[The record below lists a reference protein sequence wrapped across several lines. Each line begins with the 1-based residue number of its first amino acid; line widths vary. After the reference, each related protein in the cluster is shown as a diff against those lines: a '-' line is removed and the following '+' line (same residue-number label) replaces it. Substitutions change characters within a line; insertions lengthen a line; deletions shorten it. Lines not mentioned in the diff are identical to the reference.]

1 MCGGLHT
8 SLESYEE
15 GGGVACAK
23 SGYSCGAVGEAD
35 EAGEGGEGSSLSS
48 TG

>member
-23 SGYSCGAVGEAD
+23 SGLAVELLVRLMKQGRDGKAVH
-35 EAGEGGEGSSLSS
+35 
-48 TG
+48 